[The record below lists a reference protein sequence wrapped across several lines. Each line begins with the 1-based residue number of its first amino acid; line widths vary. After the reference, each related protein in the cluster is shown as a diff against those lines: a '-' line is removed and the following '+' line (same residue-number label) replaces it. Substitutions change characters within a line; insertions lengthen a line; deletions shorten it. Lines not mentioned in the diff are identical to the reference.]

1 MFQKDS
7 IELQLEKTI
16 LDLLEEVNSTQDKT
30 SDEYAKMVD
39 QAAKLY
45 ELRQKSRISPE
56 ALVTVASNLAGILLV
71 MNHER
76 AHVIASKAFSFVKK
90 IF

>member
-1 MFQKDS
+1 MFKKDS

-16 LDLLEEVNSTQDKT
+16 LELLEEVNQTPDKK
-30 SDEYAKMVD
+30 SEEYNKMVD
-39 QAAKLY
+39 QVAKLY

-56 ALVTVASNLAGILLV
+56 AMVTVGSNFLGILLV

-76 AHVIASKAFSFVKK
+76 AHVIATKAFGFIKK